1 MRAHSTVLVS
11 VQCEDPTFDVDGD
24 SGVIGTVKST
34 DSSLHL
40 DIKGQASQPA
50 PRLDSV
56 LIRLR
61 LDMILNF

>member
-1 MRAHSTVLVS
+1 MRAYSTVLVS

-40 DIKGQASQPA
+40 DIKGQASHPA
-50 PRLDSV
+50 PRLDS
-56 LIRLR
+56 IPFSFRS
-61 LDMILNF
+61 D